1 MRQVVLDT
9 ETTGL
14 DPAQDHRVIEIGCV
28 ELEGRRITGRD
39 WHFYLNPEREIDEG
53 ALQVHGIDSQ
63 FLADKP
69 VFADIVDDF
78 LAFIDGAELVIH
90 NAPFDVGF
98 LNHELGLLERDLG
111 SIEDRCTILDTLE
124 MARRQYPGQK
134 NSQDALCRRFGIDN
148 SHRELHGALLD
159 AQLLAEVFLVMTGG
173 QTRLSLG
180 QERGGHAEVQ
190 EAEPVRRLSAGR
202 RPLPVVRAGEAELA
216 AHRERLEAIGAQRG
230 EPALWD
236 SGTS

>member
-14 DPAQDHRVIEIGCV
+14 APSEDHRVIEIGCV
-28 ELEGRRITGRD
+28 ELEDRRITGRD
-39 WHFYLNPEREIDEG
+39 WHFYLNPERDIDEG

-69 VFADIVDDF
+69 VFADVVEDF
-78 LAFIDGAELVIH
+78 LAFVDGAELVIH

-98 LNHELGLLERDLG
+98 LNHELALLDRDLG
-111 SIEDRCTILDTLE
+111 TIEERCSILDTLE

-159 AQLLAEVFLVMTGG
+159 AQLLAEVYLVMTGG

-180 QERGGHAEVQ
+180 QEHGGAAGAR
-190 EAEPVRRLSAGR
+190 EAEPVRRLPAGR
-202 RPLPVVRAGEAELA
+202 RPLPVVRAGEGELA
-216 AHRERLEAIGAQRG
+216 AHRERLEAIAAQRG
-230 EPALWD
+230 EPALWEAG
-236 SGTS
+236 SS